1 MSDGLG
7 ALTEKEKETLRL
19 VLQGYDAKS
28 MARRLDLSVHTINER
43 LRHARRKLGVSSSR
57 EAARMLRES
66 EGSLPDSLG
75 DKPLGDA
82 AQQAIFQHASNRKP
96 RFPRGWIIGGLSV
109 MTLFVVVLASL
120 ALTQSPVQGDA
131 APDAASA
138 VAVDPVLEQSAREWL
153 ALLDQGRWDESYEAT
168 ATIFQTLN
176 SGETW
181 SALSEQVRAP
191 LGDAKSRE
199 FVEHESVKSLPN
211 DAEVIRFRTSFA
223 NRGEMTET
231 VSLVREDGAWKIL
244 GYWIG

>member
-1 MSDGLG
+1 
-7 ALTEKEKETLRL
+7 
-19 VLQGYDAKS
+19 
-28 MARRLDLSVHTINER
+28 
-43 LRHARRKLGVSSSR
+43 
-57 EAARMLRES
+57 
-66 EGSLPDSLG
+66 
-75 DKPLGDA
+75 
-82 AQQAIFQHASNRKP
+82 
-96 RFPRGWIIGGLSV
+96 

-120 ALTQSPVQGDA
+120 ALTQSPVQGDD

-138 VAVDPVLEQSAREWL
+138 VAVDPVLEQTAREWL

-191 LGDAKSRE
+191 LGDAKSRVL
-199 FVEHESVKSLPN
+199 VEHESVKPLPN

-231 VSLVREDGAWKIL
+231 ISLVREDGAWKIL